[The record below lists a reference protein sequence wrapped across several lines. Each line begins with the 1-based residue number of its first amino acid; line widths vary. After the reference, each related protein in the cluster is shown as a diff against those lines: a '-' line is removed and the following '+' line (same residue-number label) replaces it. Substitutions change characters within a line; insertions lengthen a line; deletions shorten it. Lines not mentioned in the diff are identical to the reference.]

1 MTEQPRVETA
11 GSFREKL
18 KYVLKHLRVLAKTTL
33 VFGLSLLFLS
43 GVAYG
48 SWKLY
53 QANRVKKALALIPD
67 KPAALPLLAHPVQN
81 YRFTDQHWFI
91 PEYHYYLSPMMW
103 LSPKENCLF
112 STRLNEM
119 KFAGM
124 VPADWD
130 IDVFK
135 KYFSV
140 QELYGRYEINLW
152 RTTLN
157 SDMLSEMGKKIGNT
171 NRYKWV
177 SLSSMD
183 QLIYLARRNHHVLV
197 GVTIWLAPNK
207 HFSTPRRYLND
218 PISHALTVTGIRS
231 YDKENDRIRFE
242 IDDPLPFSFVND
254 IPVYSKFHSNGYN
267 LFGRQAVPWLVADG
281 WAKSGY
287 IVPDSNN

>member
-1 MTEQPRVETA
+1 MKENLNTEPA
-11 GSFREKL
+11 GDFRGKL
-18 KYVLKHLRVLAKTTL
+18 KNIRRHLSVLARTAL
-33 VFGLSLLFLS
+33 VVSLSLVLVS
-43 GVAYG
+43 GMILG

-53 QANRVKKALALIPD
+53 QAQRVKKALALIAD
-67 KPAALPLLAHPVQN
+67 KPVDLPLLARPVRD

-91 PEYHYYLSPMMW
+91 PEYSYYLSPMMW

-130 IDVFK
+130 IDRFK
-135 KYFSV
+135 KYFSL

-152 RTTLN
+152 RTTLD
-157 SDMLSEMGKKIGNT
+157 SEMLSEMGRKIGNT

-207 HFSTPRRYLND
+207 HFPAARRYLND

-242 IDDPLPFSFVND
+242 IDDPLPFSLVND

-267 LFGRQAVPWLVADG
+267 MFGRQAVPWLVADG

-287 IVPDSNN
+287 IVPDSKK